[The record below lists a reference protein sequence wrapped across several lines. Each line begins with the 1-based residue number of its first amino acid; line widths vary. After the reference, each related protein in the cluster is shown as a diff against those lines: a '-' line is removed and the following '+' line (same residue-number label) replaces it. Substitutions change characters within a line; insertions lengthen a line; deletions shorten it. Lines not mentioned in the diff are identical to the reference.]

1 MKVVS
6 KKPKGQKMFKSVKFI
21 LEDGHSKGMKV
32 KRPLCIYPIGKGWW
46 FCLER
51 GEWEPK
57 YNGVGDMT
65 STYYSMKYHGY
76 HNVYSL
82 KAAKRLIA
90 KWDIPKGTKFKVG
103 LPFIG
108 FDFIVTK
115 S

>member
-6 KKPKGQKMFKSVKFI
+6 KKPRGQKMFKTVKFV
-21 LEDGHSKGMKV
+21 LTSGLNKGKKV
-32 KRPLCIYPIGKGWW
+32 RRPLCIFPIGKGWW

-57 YNGVGDMT
+57 YNGVGGMT
-65 STYYSMKYHGY
+65 SNYYSMKYHGY

-90 KWDIPKGTKFKVG
+90 KWDVPKGTKFHVG